1 MTAPH
6 ADWPKTLE
14 WVEKQAQE
22 SLKARFATA
31 EIVAKETQTTL
42 TVLLAGIGGSA
53 AYAAKIF
60 EAGPS
65 GPIEIAAAVVCVYF
79 VALAVILVVVCMMF
93 RSYPALYQNPEHL
106 MHPTCS
112 IDAIREEEVKNLGVR
127 IKEAAEINAKRAK
140 HLNRLRIAIA
150 LSPFLFAAAAALTPQ
165 KAATPAERSKIACK
179 VDQPASGASAMRIEC
194 DIAK

>member
-1 MTAPH
+1 MTTPH

-14 WVEKQAQE
+14 WIERQAQE

-31 EIVAKETQTTL
+31 ESVAKETQTTL

-60 EAGPS
+60 GAGPS

-93 RSYPALYQNPEHL
+93 RSYPALHQNPENL
-106 MHPTCS
+106 MHPAYS
-112 IDAIREEEVKNLGVR
+112 IDEIREEEVNNLGIR

-140 HLNRLRIAIA
+140 HLNRLRIAIS

-165 KAATPAERSKIACK
+165 KAATAAGTLKIACK
-179 VDQPASGASAMRIEC
+179 ADLPASGASAIRIEC

>member
-1 MTAPH
+1 MTTPH
-6 ADWPKTLE
+6 VDWPKTLE
-14 WVEKQAQE
+14 WIEKQGQE

-60 EAGPS
+60 EPGLS
-65 GPIEIAAAVVCVYF
+65 GPVEIAAAVICLYF
-79 VALAVILVVVCMMF
+79 VVLAVILVVVCMMF
-93 RSYPALYQNPEHL
+93 RSYPALYQNPENL
-106 MHPTCS
+106 MHAAYP
-112 IDAIREEEVKNLGVR
+112 IDEIREEEIKNLGAR

-140 HLNRLRIAIA
+140 ALNRLRLAMA

-165 KAATPAERSKIACK
+165 KPPTTAEKSKIACK
-179 VDQPASGASAMRIEC
+179 VDRSASSAAAMIVEC
-194 DIAK
+194 DVTK

>member
-1 MTAPH
+1 MTTPH
-6 ADWPKTLE
+6 TDWPKTLE

-53 AYAAKIF
+53 AYAAKLF

-65 GPIEIAAAVVCVYF
+65 GPIEIAAAVVCIYF

-93 RSYPALYQNPEHL
+93 KSYPALYQNPENL
-106 MHPTCS
+106 MHPAHS
-112 IDAIREEEVKNLGVR
+112 IDEIREEEVKNLGVR

-140 HLNRLRIAIA
+140 HLNRLRISIA

-165 KAATPAERSKIACK
+165 KVATGAEKSKIACM
-179 VDQPASGASAMRIEC
+179 VDRPASGASQIRIEC